1 MQYFVVRVTYFVFY
15 DFVCEKSRI
24 LDARILKYVWN
35 SYSRNVDDHERNI
48 ITAT

>member
-1 MQYFVVRVTYFVFY
+1 MQYFVVSVTFFVCY
-15 DFVCEKSRI
+15 DSVCEKSRI
-24 LDARILKYVWN
+24 LDTIILKDVWN